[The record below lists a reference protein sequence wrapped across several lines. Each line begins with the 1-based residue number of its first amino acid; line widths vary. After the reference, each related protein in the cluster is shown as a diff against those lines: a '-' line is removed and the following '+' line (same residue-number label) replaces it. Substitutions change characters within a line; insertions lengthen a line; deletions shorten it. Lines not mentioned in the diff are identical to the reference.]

1 MYPKRRPDVNAR
13 LGRSAG
19 GASTQSRPTERRPTG
34 SRSALRSTPLGGVAG
49 RSRPELGTICGTV
62 CSLLGGV
69 GPTPCDRLAPPQ
81 DSKSCFDPSA
91 GATGPCA
98 LPENGC
104 RIARGRAMGRISLPP
119 DRVFQAGS
127 IFDTSHL
134 GHTFT
139 ETALSRC
146 ELRPPEAGRKSLWFR
161 VGHDSS
167 PICLQP
173 SASPLAIRS
182 YFLTKWTDTRES
194 GPWAEGEL
202 EYPGGVRGDPG
213 NCGTVEKR
221 LKGVGAYIPGG
232 TSRRESSVEKPRLNC
247 SR

>member
-1 MYPKRRPDVNAR
+1 MSAQWWLIPRAR
-13 LGRSAG
+13 A
-19 GASTQSRPTERRPTG
+19 E
-34 SRSALRSTPLGGVAG
+34 RSTPSRLVARVQFCQQTGVL
-49 RSRPELGTICGTV
+49 RR
-62 CSLLGGV
+62 
-69 GPTPCDRLAPPQ
+69 
-81 DSKSCFDPSA
+81 A
-91 GATGPCA
+91 GA
-98 LPENGC
+98 
-104 RIARGRAMGRISLPP
+104 
-119 DRVFQAGS
+119 RVKTGS

-134 GHTFT
+134 GHTLT

-146 ELRPPEAGRKSLWFR
+146 ELRAPKAGRKSLLFR

-182 YFLTKWTDTRES
+182 YFLRKWTDTRES
-194 GPWAEGEL
+194 GRGAEGEL
-202 EYPGGVRGDPG
+202 EYPGGVRGVPG

-221 LKGVGAYIPGG
+221 LKGVSAYIPGG